1 MALVFNVYLDFTFV
15 TALVYVLLSALF
27 SASVSVDTS
36 AREAANSYSYVLS
49 FICSR
54 ISALV
59 PTFEAAFG
67 GWSSLSS
74 GTILEVAFACG
85 LAASTLTVALLAF
98 FTAVFN

>member
-1 MALVFNVYLDFTFV
+1 V
-15 TALVYVLLSALF
+15 TALVYVLLSALV

-36 AREAANSYSYVLS
+36 AREAARSYSYVLS

-59 PTFEAAFG
+59 PTFDAAFG

-74 GTILEVAFACG
+74 GITVEDAFACG
-85 LAASTLTVALLAF
+85 LTASTLTVALFTF
-98 FTAVFN
+98 FMAVFN